1 MHYSKILPGLFPAL
15 LKRRDGL
22 QSGTHIFPL
31 VSLLSQ
37 ISEGIPFQVPR
48 EPEDPQKKF
57 NIRGRVSRA
66 KVENLDTNWHLMS
79 DTYARVPKNIWLR
92 RRHFLIYYLLLLS
105 LFSGWERNYYGERL
119 CFGQR
124 HIDHWHGN
132 YSDVTLWFLLFWR

>member
-48 EPEDPQKKF
+48 EPEDPQKNLILEAAFLARKSRKLRHKLTSYVGY
-57 NIRGRVSRA
+57 IRPRT
-66 KVENLDTNWHLMS
+66 KKHL
-79 DTYARVPKNIWLR
+79 TQKKT
-92 RRHFLIYYLLLLS
+92 
-105 LFSGWERNYYGERL
+105 FS
-119 CFGQR
+119 
-124 HIDHWHGN
+124 H
-132 YSDVTLWFLLFWR
+132 LLFAAAVSFQRMGAELLW